1 MTHSRTS
8 RTLAATSVTAALLC
22 GLPGVTDTV
31 AAGSCRGVRNGQN
44 YIDWAR
50 ARSGQNHRARPDR
63 QTRRLEMLLDAGDGP
78 RDGQSYIDWA
88 RARSGQSSTSSP
100 NRRAQPLRLLFSAGA
115 ANGK

>member
-8 RTLAATSVTAALLC
+8 RTLAATGVTAALLC

-31 AAGSCRGVRNGQN
+31 AAGSCDGARNGQN

-50 ARSGQNHRARPDR
+50 ARSGQNHPARPDR
-63 QTRRLEMLLDAGDGP
+63 QTRPLETLLDAGNGP

-88 RARSGQSSTSSP
+88 RARSGQNHPASP
-100 NRRAQPLRLLFSAGA
+100 NRRARPLRLLLSSGA
-115 ANGK
+115 ADGT

>member
-22 GLPGVTDTV
+22 GLPGVTDTI
-31 AAGSCRGVRNGQN
+31 AAGSCPGVRNGQN

-50 ARSGQNHRARPDR
+50 ARSGQ
-63 QTRRLEMLLDAGDGP
+63 
-78 RDGQSYIDWA
+78 
-88 RARSGQSSTSSP
+88 SSTASP
-100 NRRAQPLRLLFSAGA
+100 NRRAQPLRLLLSTGA